1 MILQNEEKT
10 TLITQICREILSD
23 NDIYS
28 KSNFK
33 FDYDT
38 VINNLTKVKEVMEE
52 SLRSQRPLGLP
63 ENMIW
68 SEKPYRIDMDMDP
81 MVFDGSMSLENFE
94 RWQDLVLDEEP
105 ELD

>member
-1 MILQNEEKT
+1 MQNEEKT
-10 TLITQICREILSD
+10 AIITQLCREILKD
-23 NDIYS
+23 NDMYS
-28 KSNFK
+28 KSNFN

-52 SLRSQRPLGLP
+52 SLRSPRPSGLL

-94 RWQDLVLDEEP
+94 RWQGLLLDEEP